1 MNNAVQ
7 NQTRIQWIDFMKAIA
22 IFAVLVD
29 HTYGVL
35 YTNLKISR
43 ASFFSV
49 TLFILISGVT
59 SYTSFLRRKD
69 IPYGEDLKR
78 KLKAILIPY
87 GIATAV
93 YGIIAIRYFDLMS
106 FINSF
111 FFRQRFH
118 FILFWFSFSLYL
130 FPDHSA

>member
-43 ASFFSV
+43 ASFFLL
-49 TLFILISGVT
+49 LF
-59 SYTSFLRRKD
+59 
-69 IPYGEDLKR
+69 
-78 KLKAILIPY
+78 
-87 GIATAV
+87 
-93 YGIIAIRYFDLMS
+93 
-106 FINSF
+106 
-111 FFRQRFH
+111 
-118 FILFWFSFSLYL
+118 LYL
-130 FPDHSA
+130 SAESRHILRSCGVRIFLMVRI

>member
-59 SYTSFLRRKD
+59 SYTSFLRRKH
-69 IPYGEDLKR
+69 IPYGENLKR

-111 FFRQRFH
+111 F
-118 FILFWFSFSLYL
+118 
-130 FPDHSA
+130 